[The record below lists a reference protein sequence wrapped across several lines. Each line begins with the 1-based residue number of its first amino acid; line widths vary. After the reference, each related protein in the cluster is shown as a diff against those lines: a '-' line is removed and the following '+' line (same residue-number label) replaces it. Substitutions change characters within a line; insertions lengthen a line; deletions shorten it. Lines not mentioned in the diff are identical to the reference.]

1 MKIKNRRTNIFWIS
15 KYLQLIVFLVS
26 FYLSFFRSFS
36 DVEQTETLGSRAS
49 SHDGGREED
58 EERLTFLGHGGEAQ
72 TLRFFSSPTAS
83 LAYSSLQLISPWLR
97 RQVQRDGAAP
107 LRGEGWGGGQWEGGE
122 AAQGAGMGGMG
133 AQSPEPRLSK
143 REVRQDERAGVR
155 VSPSPP
161 GFFSEGLSA
170 PVGPRAALSPNSNCV
185 GWTQAQMFKCA
196 WIPSQHSQPLE
207 MGPSFRKY
215 NYLSK
220 KSPKNSIKQI
230 LQEHFYNR
238 VTNWGRS

>member
-26 FYLSFFRSFS
+26 FYLSFFRSVS
-36 DVEQTETLGSRAS
+36 DVEQTETLVSRAS

-107 LRGEGWGGGQWEGGE
+107 LRGEGWGGGGSGRAERQRREPGWEGR
-122 AAQGAGMGGMG
+122 ARSHR
-133 AQSPEPRLSK
+133 SPDYLKERC
-143 REVRQDERAGVR
+143 VRMSAGVR

-170 PVGPRAALSPNSNCV
+170 PVGPRAALSPNSSCV

-207 MGPSFRKY
+207 NG
-215 NYLSK
+215 SK
-220 KSPKNSIKQI
+220 
-230 LQEHFYNR
+230 F
-238 VTNWGRS
+238 